1 MRFLF
6 IILINIQLLGQ
17 SFEQEVYTRLIND
30 FPEYEKIE
38 IQRAN
43 KIDQDEKI
51 ILDYSRKVNLL
62 RGTAVIPVFV
72 LKGAGKTASVVSF
85 KVLLYKKVL
94 VASRNYEKK
103 EQLNQNGF
111 EEKVVDVTFF
121 NGNPLNNLSE
131 VSSLRAK
138 SFIKRNEILISEKT
152 EKIPL
157 INTGDKVIAEVRTG
171 SVIIKTEAFARQC
184 GHTGDIIELVALNN
198 KILKA
203 RIFDANKVIVE

>member
-6 IILINIQLLGQ
+6 IILISLQLLGQ

-72 LKGAGKTASVVSF
+72 LKGAGKTVSVVSF

-94 VASRNYEKK
+94 VASRDYEKK

-121 NGNPLNNLSE
+121 NGKPLNNASE
-131 VSSLRAK
+131 ISSLRAK

-184 GHTGDIIELVALNN
+184 GHAGDIIELVSLNN